1 MSRTVSVRDV
11 TRGVTPTHAY
21 PELMGELGCPGDCG
35 VLNVPF
41 NANVDYKTGVFN
53 ASLKLNAPASEAYS
67 KKLKAKPA
75 SWACPTC
82 TLENYGGEQCE
93 VCGAGRPSESEKN
106 AAAWFTD
113 QVEEDDT
120 ANAYMAPA
128 KLPEL
133 VHLSVKHCDVMQMR
147 GPTAHS
153 NWVIPGRLLQGPHPG
168 MNDDLES
175 ELVCLVGSG
184 VTRFVS
190 LATSNE
196 MMSIG
201 MYNKAA
207 QVVASHIN
215 TKTCSGRNATL
226 TRLQF
231 NQVQAWEADQPAPEQ
246 ELKILVKTLIGVLEG
261 RDVLYVHCTN
271 GHGRSGFMCALLLA
285 QLYALNSYDAL
296 DRINRYHSSRGG
308 TNDISGYFSS
318 RLSPEMEAQL
328 HQVVA
333 DNQESQE
340 GLKEPLMQPGAN
352 RQGDEMADQIAQAKQ
367 QLSVA
372 LTSMGP
378 DQMNALLNAPASK
391 KYKPCILKRRDS
403 LDNEL
408 GLGDSPG
415 IQEETFDDVSGPMS
429 MSEDFFKKFMD
440 SGR

>member
-11 TRGVTPTHAY
+11 TRGGVRLHPLLVHISLSLCLSVLLPLSGCLSMHDAIAVHLLAASMGELTLLVAVAPTHAY
-21 PELMGELGCPGDCG
+21 PELIGELGCPGDCG

-53 ASLKLNAPASEAYS
+53 ASLRLNAPASEAYS

-133 VHLSVKHCDVMQMR
+133 VHLSVNHCDVMQMR

-296 DRINRYHSSRGG
+296 DRINRYHSSRAG

-340 GLKEPLMQPGAN
+340 GLKEPLMQPGASSPTV
-352 RQGDEMADQIAQAKQ
+352 RLFLHVC
-367 QLSVA
+367 LSVSF
-372 LTSMGP
+372 LPSSKLRCCSIVLQQST
-378 DQMNALLNAPASK
+378 LL
-391 KYKPCILKRRDS
+391 L
-403 LDNEL
+403 
-408 GLGDSPG
+408 
-415 IQEETFDDVSGPMS
+415 
-429 MSEDFFKKFMD
+429 
-440 SGR
+440 